1 MTTRSLPLRFLTRA
15 FAVLL
20 TAVSCA
26 PLAAQELTWDVD
38 FASVF
43 DNREGSNRYTDT
55 KTFFFTNLAPEIGLR
70 FSEKDRIAGGVVWN
84 QPIGCEWEGARVSP
98 TLYYRRVDG
107 PWRFSMGMFPRR
119 QLREEMPSFLWSD
132 SLSYH
137 QNNIRGVLV
146 QYERPGRGFFDAYVD
161 WRGMQTATQREAFNI
176 VFHGRWYPRRE
187 GVFFFGAH
195 AMMNH
200 FALSR
205 ENKENQHIVDN
216 FLANPYVG
224 TDLSRVTPLDSL
236 RVRAGLLLT
245 IERNRAN
252 PDDSWQTPCGGWL
265 EVIAQY
271 RRFGIKNSLYAGG
284 KLFPSYLDF
293 GAKLYQGE
301 PFYRSCLYN
310 RTDVWADI
318 IRGDRLGLRASLDFH
333 VTSDSFI
340 FYQRLILRVNIGS
353 RPLPRRP
360 LPL

>member
-1 MTTRSLPLRFLTRA
+1 MTPRLPRHARLAALLLLFCIGRNFRA
-15 FAVLL
+15 
-20 TAVSCA
+20 S
-26 PLAAQELTWDVD
+26 AQELTWDVD
-38 FASVF
+38 FSTVF

-55 KTFFFTNLAPEIGLR
+55 KTFFFTHLAPEIGLR
-70 FSEKDRIAGGVVWN
+70 LSEKDRIAGGVVWD
-84 QPIGCEWEGARVSP
+84 QPIGCQWEGARVSP

-137 QNNIRGVLV
+137 QNNIRGALA

-176 VFHGRWYPRRE
+176 VFHGRWHPRR
-187 GVFFFGAH
+187 GGILFLGGH

-205 ENKENQHIVDN
+205 ENKDEQHIVDN
-216 FLANPYVG
+216 FLVNPYLGV
-224 TDLSRVTPLDSL
+224 DLTRKTPLDSL
-236 RVRAGLLLT
+236 QLRGGLLLAV
-245 IERNRAN
+245 ERNRAN
-252 PDDSWQTPCGGWL
+252 PDDAWETPCGGWL
-265 EVIAQY
+265 EVYARY

-284 KLFPSYLDF
+284 KLFPSYLSF
-293 GAKLYQGE
+293 GPLLYQGE

-318 IRGDRLGLRASLDFH
+318 IRGKYVGLRASLDFH
-333 VTSDSFI
+333 VTADAFI

-353 RPLPRRP
+353 RNLRRP
-360 LPL
+360 PVRL

>member
-1 MTTRSLPLRFLTRA
+1 MTRPLSAIPVRRLIPALLALLAA
-15 FAVLL
+15 FA
-20 TAVSCA
+20 A
-26 PLAAQELTWDVD
+26 PAQHLTWEID
-38 FASVF
+38 FGSVF

-55 KTFFFTNLAPEIGLR
+55 KTFFFTHLAPEIGLR
-70 FSEKDRIAGGVVWN
+70 LSDKDRIAGGVVWD
-84 QPIGCEWEGARVSP
+84 QPIGCQWEGARVSP

-107 PWRFSMGMFPRR
+107 RWRFSMGMFPRR
-119 QLREEMPSFLWSD
+119 QLREQMPEFLWSD

-146 QYERPGRGFFDAYVD
+146 QYEHPGRGFFDAYVD

-176 VFHGRWYPRRE
+176 VFHGLWRPRRE
-187 GVFFFGAH
+187 GLFFIGAH

-224 TDLSRVTPLDSL
+224 ANLARVTPLDSL

-245 IERNRAN
+245 VERNRAN
-252 PDDSWQTPCGGWL
+252 PSDSWQTPCGGWL
-265 EVIAQY
+265 ELTAQY
-271 RRFGIKNSLYAGG
+271 RRFGLKNSLYAGG

-293 GAKLYQGE
+293 GASLYQGE
-301 PFYRSCLYN
+301 PFYRSSLYN

-318 IRGDRLGLRASLDFH
+318 IRGSVVGLRASLNFH
-333 VTSDSFI
+333 VTSDAFI

-353 RPLPRRP
+353 RNLPRRP
-360 LPL
+360 LVL

>member
-1 MTTRSLPLRFLTRA
+1 MNRFLPFRTLSRV
-15 FAVLL
+15 FALL
-20 TAVSCA
+20 MLAASAA
-26 PLAAQELTWDVD
+26 PLEAQELTWDVD

-137 QNNIRGVLV
+137 QNNIRGALV
-146 QYERPGRGFFDAYVD
+146 QYERPGRGFFDAYID

-176 VFHGRWYPRRE
+176 VFHGRWYPRRD
-187 GVFFFGAH
+187 GVFFLGGH

-224 TDLSRVTPLDSL
+224 TDLTRVTPLDSL

-245 IERNRAN
+245 VERNRAN

-265 EVIAQY
+265 EIIAQY

-301 PFYRSCLYN
+301 PFYRSSLYN

-318 IRGDRLGLRASLDFH
+318 IRGDRVGLRASLDFH

-353 RPLPRRP
+353 RNLPRRP